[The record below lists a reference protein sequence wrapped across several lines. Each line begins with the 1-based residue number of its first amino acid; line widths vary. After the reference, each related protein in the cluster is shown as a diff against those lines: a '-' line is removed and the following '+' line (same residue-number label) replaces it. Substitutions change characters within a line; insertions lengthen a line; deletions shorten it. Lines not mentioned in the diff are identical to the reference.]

1 MRVASVYFSGLKTAL
16 IKDSLNHKVHFQS
29 AGHTEIKERILKKK
43 KYLEEIALACVETEG
58 EREKKKHLRTSFVPA
73 GNLWE
78 CFPCLKWTDK
88 VMNSGDN
95 SSKWRPSVNIGIL
108 ST

>member
-43 KYLEEIALACVETEG
+43 YLEEIALACVETEG
-58 EREKKKHLRTSFVPA
+58 EKKKKS
-73 GNLWE
+73 
-78 CFPCLKWTDK
+78 
-88 VMNSGDN
+88 
-95 SSKWRPSVNIGIL
+95 I
-108 ST
+108 

>member
-58 EREKKKHLRTSFVPA
+58 EKKKKS
-73 GNLWE
+73 
-78 CFPCLKWTDK
+78 
-88 VMNSGDN
+88 
-95 SSKWRPSVNIGIL
+95 I
-108 ST
+108 